1 MTDKDEPKTL
11 VRGLAILQVVSQAGT
26 AGLKI
31 AEIAVKA
38 GIARPSVYRFISVL
52 RKHDYVIEDATSGR
66 YVYNPEKLQH
76 FPAPGNE
83 FDVFRDVLR
92 RISEKTGDSS
102 FLIRQDNADSLCI
115 HREIGSY
122 PLQVL
127 SIQIN
132 HKQPMG
138 VGAAGLALLSHLPE
152 AEQERILAV
161 NAQQLHRFGGINVN
175 KLKLLIKGTR
185 ERGWS
190 VVGNAAVQGVLGVG
204 VAVADS
210 RGCPRYAISVSSV
223 EARFTLARQKAVIG
237 IIKAEIAGLDS
248 YRCLE

>member
-1 MTDKDEPKTL
+1 MKYKDEPKTL
-11 VRGLAILQVVSQAGT
+11 VRGLTILQALSRAGPS
-26 AGLKI
+26 GLKI

-38 GIARPSVYRFISVL
+38 GIARPSVYRFVSVL
-52 RKHDYVIEDATSGR
+52 LNHGYISEDGKSGR
-66 YVYNPEKLQH
+66 YIYNPEKWRDLSEV
-76 FPAPGNE
+76 GYE
-83 FDVFRDVLR
+83 LDELRDVLIK
-92 RISEKTGDSS
+92 ISEKTGDSS

-138 VGAAGLALLSHLPE
+138 VGAAGLALLSHLVE
-152 AEQERILAV
+152 DERERILAE
-161 NAQQLHRFGGINVN
+161 NALKLHRFGGITVN

-204 VAVADS
+204 VAIADS
-210 RGCPRYAISVSSV
+210 QGRARYAISVSSV
-223 EARFTLARQKAVIG
+223 EARFTRARQKAVIG
-237 IIKAEIAGLDS
+237 IIKTEIGRLNH
-248 YRCLE
+248 YHCLE